1 MLKRKLMAPMLM
13 SWTTDSVVNINVDA
27 RRDDMLLVGVW
38 DKLDDPSK
46 YLQCHILIASLSR
59 AAPDRVCQMCSYILQ
74 HSCSLYKNTGIVH
87 CINCCNDVKQNL

>member
-13 SWTTDSVVNINVDA
+13 SWTTDSVVNINVAA
-27 RRDDMLLVGVW
+27 RRDDMLRVGVW

-46 YLQCHILIASLSR
+46 YLQRHIHIASLRR
-59 AAPDRVCQMCSYILQ
+59 AAPNRMCQMCSYILQ
-74 HSCSLYKNTGIVH
+74 HSCSLYKNTGMVH